1 MKLNSKILLLLIIFK
16 LHPNPP
22 QIQNYVTSLQVPSSI
37 FSSNIISHCSQIVEY
52 LLDMAEVKVDAHDT
66 LTGETALTVASSNG
80 CHNVCT
86 ALLIRGA
93 SISAV
98 NRKVSYKLC
107 SSLYFVVFMC
117 YLMTLYYLQELL

>member
-1 MKLNSKILLLLIIFK
+1 
-16 LHPNPP
+16 
-22 QIQNYVTSLQVPSSI
+22 
-37 FSSNIISHCSQIVEY
+37 VEY
-52 LLDMAEVKVDAHDT
+52 LLDMAEVKVDSHDT

-98 NRKVSYKLC
+98 NRKVSCKLC
-107 SSLYFVVFMC
+107 SYICFVVFIY
-117 YLMTLYYLQELL
+117 YLMTIHNLQKLFTNE